1 MTNDLPILKIENQRL
16 AQQIAFIMEMDKLK
30 SVDRMTKIVCE
41 DRVENDAE
49 HSWHV
54 ALMALVLAPYAKAE
68 VDVQRVITLLLIHD
82 VVEIDAGDTYI
93 YSNANADDQF
103 SSELKAAKRIFGL
116 LPAEQANFL
125 TEAWQEFEARETPE
139 AKFAKAIDRLSPFV
153 YYAYAGEGCLIEQG
167 VNVDM
172 VRKQMVSIADVSVP
186 LQEMFEKL
194 LAAYVEF
201 GVVLN
206 SDGKPFGPKRD
217 VELAKSMADFN
228 FGDPDLHQRMQFV
241 IELDKLKS
249 ILRQTQL
256 VSVDRLENDA
266 EHSWNLAIMAVL
278 MTEYANADIELLR
291 VLKMLLI
298 HDIVE
303 IDAGDSPIYDAAAK
317 EDQEE
322 RELVAA
328 KRLFGL
334 LPQEVGEEFMALWQ
348 EFEAHKSSDAQFA
361 RSMDRLSPLLYNFY
375 TKGVRW
381 AKFGVSNKDVLKRLV
396 IIKDG
401 SDALWDLGQSI
412 IEQAV
417 ENGFLKRFVDERLER

>member
-54 ALMALVLAPYAKAE
+54 ALMALVLAPYAKVE

-125 TEAWQEFEARETPE
+125 TEAWQEFEARETLE

-167 VNVDM
+167 VNVHM

-278 MTEYANADIELLR
+278 MTEYANQEVDLLR
-291 VLKMLLI
+291 ILKMLLI

-317 EDQEE
+317 ENQVE

-381 AKFGVSNKDVLKRLV
+381 AKFGVSNKDVLKRLM

-401 SDALWDLGQSI
+401 SGALWDLGQSI

>member
-68 VDVQRVITLLLIHD
+68 VDIQRVITLLLIHD

-103 SSELKAAKRIFGL
+103 ANELKAAKRIFGL
-116 LPAEQANFL
+116 LPDEQAKFL

-172 VRKQMVSIADVSVP
+172 VRKQMVSIADVSEP

-217 VELAKSMADFN
+217 VELGKSMADFS

-241 IELDKLKS
+241 IELDELKS

-278 MTEYANADIELLR
+278 MTEYANQEIDLLR

-322 RELVAA
+322 RELRAA

-348 EFEAHKSSDAQFA
+348 EFEAHKSNDAQFA

-401 SDALWDLGQSI
+401 SDMLWDLGQSI

>member
-54 ALMALVLAPYAKAE
+54 ALMALVLAPYAKVE
-68 VDVQRVITLLLIHD
+68 VDIQRVITLLLIHD

-206 SDGKPFGPKRD
+206 SDGEPFGPKRD
-217 VELAKSMADFN
+217 VELAKSMVDFS

-278 MTEYANADIELLR
+278 MTEYANAGYRTAPRTEN
-291 VLKMLLI
+291 
-298 HDIVE
+298 
-303 IDAGDSPIYDAAAK
+303 A
-317 EDQEE
+317 
-322 RELVAA
+322 
-328 KRLFGL
+328 
-334 LPQEVGEEFMALWQ
+334 
-348 EFEAHKSSDAQFA
+348 
-361 RSMDRLSPLLYNFY
+361 
-375 TKGVRW
+375 
-381 AKFGVSNKDVLKRLV
+381 SNPRHC
-396 IIKDG
+396 
-401 SDALWDLGQSI
+401 
-412 IEQAV
+412 
-417 ENGFLKRFVDERLER
+417 

>member
-41 DRVENDAE
+41 CRVENDAE

-54 ALMALVLAPYAKAE
+54 ALMALVLAPYAKVE

-167 VNVDM
+167 VNIDM
-172 VRKQMVSIADVSVP
+172 VRKQMVSIADVSEP
-186 LQEMFEKL
+186 LQAMFEKL

-217 VELAKSMADFN
+217 TDLAKSMADFS
-228 FGDPDLHQRMQFV
+228 FGDPNLHQRMQFV

-322 RELVAA
+322 RELRAA

-334 LPQEVGEEFMALWQ
+334 LPQEMGEEFMALWQ
-348 EFEAHKSSDAQFA
+348 EFEAHKSSDAHFA

-381 AKFGVSNKDVLKRLV
+381 AKFGVTNKDVLKRLV

-417 ENGFLKRFVDERLER
+417 ENGFLKRFVDERFER